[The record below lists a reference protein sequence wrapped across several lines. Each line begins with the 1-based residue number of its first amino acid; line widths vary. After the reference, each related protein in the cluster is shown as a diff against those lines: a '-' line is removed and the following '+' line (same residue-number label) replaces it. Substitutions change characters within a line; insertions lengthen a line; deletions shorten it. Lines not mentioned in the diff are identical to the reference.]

1 MMRLSLKISLEEKI
15 EIEGEYLENSLSE
28 KW

>member
-1 MMRLSLKISLEEKI
+1 MMRLSLKIILEEKI